1 MVSEQIKEYVSKKVE
16 EYKEVI
22 PENKLR
28 ELQSAITSLEIDIT
42 PEEVDRIFELAKEEY
57 LKSLVHP
64 GEPVGIVA
72 AQSIGEPGTQMT
84 LRTFHFAGVRELNVT
99 LGLPRLIE
107 IVDARKTP
115 STPMMKIYLKEE
127 YKNNVEKVLEIA
139 RRLEYTKVQNVVSS
153 IDIDLANFAII
164 LTLDPDMMRDKG
176 VSFSDVVSALKKLKL
191 PEHEIEESEEEN
203 RITITF
209 TNLSDI
215 MTLFKLREKI
225 LNAKIKGL
233 KGIKRAIVRKE
244 GDEYVIYTDGSDLA
258 AVVEIPEVDTT
269 RVWTNNIYEIQKVL
283 GIEAARAH
291 IVREIKRV
299 LDEQGLDVDYR
310 HILIVAD
317 MMTRDGTVKQVG
329 RHGVTGE
336 KESILARA
344 AFEVT
349 VKHLLEAAIHAEKEE
364 FVGVVENII
373 IGQPIRLGTGMVELT
388 MRLTR

>member
-1 MVSEQIKEYVSKKVE
+1 MVSEQVKEYVSKKVE

-28 ELQSAITSLEIDIT
+28 ELQSAITSLEIDTT

-57 LKSLVHP
+57 LKSLVQP

-191 PEHEIEESEEEN
+191 PEHEIEESEEET

-215 MTLFKLREKI
+215 MTLFKLREKV

-244 GDEYVIYTDGSDLA
+244 GNEYVIYTDGSDLA

-269 RVWTNNIYEIQKVL
+269 RIWTNNIFEIQKVL

>member
-22 PENKLR
+22 PENKLG
-28 ELQSAITSLEIDIT
+28 ELQSAIMSLEIDIT

-57 LKSLVHP
+57 LKSLVQP

-153 IDIDLANFAII
+153 IDIDLANFALI

-215 MTLFKLREKI
+215 MTLFKLREKV

-258 AVVEIPEVDTT
+258 AVVELPEVDTT
-269 RVWTNNIYEIQKVL
+269 RIWTNNIFEIQKVL

-299 LDEQGLDVDYR
+299 LDEQGFDVDYR

>member
-22 PENKLR
+22 PENKLG
-28 ELQSAITSLEIDIT
+28 ELQSAITSLDIDIT

-57 LKSLVHP
+57 LKSLVQP

-127 YKNNVEKVLEIA
+127 YKDNVEKVLEIA

-153 IDIDLANFAII
+153 IDIDLANFALI

-215 MTLFKLREKI
+215 LTLFKLREKV
-225 LNAKIKGL
+225 LNTKIKGL

-269 RVWTNNIYEIQKVL
+269 RIWTNNIFEIQKVL

>member
-57 LKSLVHP
+57 LKSLVQP

-139 RRLEYTKVQNVVSS
+139 RKLEYTKVQNVVSS

-269 RVWTNNIYEIQKVL
+269 RIWTNNVFEIQKVL

>member
-1 MVSEQIKEYVSKKVE
+1 MVSQEIAEYVEKKVE
-16 EYKEVI
+16 EYKDII
-22 PENKLR
+22 PENKLK
-28 ELQSAITSLEIDIT
+28 ELKNAILSLEIDIT
-42 PEEVDRIFELAKEEY
+42 QDEVDRMFELAKEEFVN
-57 LKSLVHP
+57 SLIEP

-115 STPMMKIYLKEE
+115 STPMMRIYLTEE
-127 YKNNVEKVLEIA
+127 HKNDVNKALEIA
-139 RRLEYTKVQNVVSS
+139 RRIEYTKVQNVVST
-153 IDIDLANFAII
+153 IDIDLASFA
-164 LTLDPDMMRDKG
+164 LTLYLNDELMRDKG
-176 VSFSDVVSALKKLKL
+176 VTFDDVLNAIKKLKM
-191 PEHEIEESEEEN
+191 PEHEIEESREEN

-209 TNLSDI
+209 TNLTDVL
-215 MTLFKLREKI
+215 TLFKLREKI
-225 LNAKIKGL
+225 LSAKIKGI

-244 GDEYVIYTDGSDLA
+244 KDEYVIYTDGSDLA
-258 AVVEIPEVDTT
+258 AVLEIPGVDAK
-269 RVWTNNIYEIQKVL
+269 RIWTNNLYEISKVF
-283 GIEAARAH
+283 GIEAARNH
-291 IVREIKRV
+291 IAREIKRV

-310 HILIVAD
+310 HILLVAD
-317 MMTRDGTVKQVG
+317 MMTRDGTIKQVG

-349 VKHLLEAAIHAEKEE
+349 VKHLLDAAVHAEREE

-388 MRLTR
+388 MRLSR

>member
-57 LKSLVHP
+57 LKSLVQP

-215 MTLFKLREKI
+215 MTLFKLREKV

-269 RVWTNNIYEIQKVL
+269 RIWTNNVFEIQKVL

>member
-16 EYKEVI
+16 EYKEII

-57 LKSLVHP
+57 LKSLVQP

-153 IDIDLANFAII
+153 IDIDLANFALI
-164 LTLDPDMMRDKG
+164 LALDPDMMRDKG

-203 RITITF
+203 RI
-209 TNLSDI
+209 
-215 MTLFKLREKI
+215 R
-225 LNAKIKGL
+225 
-233 KGIKRAIVRKE
+233 
-244 GDEYVIYTDGSDLA
+244 
-258 AVVEIPEVDTT
+258 
-269 RVWTNNIYEIQKVL
+269 
-283 GIEAARAH
+283 
-291 IVREIKRV
+291 
-299 LDEQGLDVDYR
+299 
-310 HILIVAD
+310 
-317 MMTRDGTVKQVG
+317 
-329 RHGVTGE
+329 
-336 KESILARA
+336 
-344 AFEVT
+344 
-349 VKHLLEAAIHAEKEE
+349 
-364 FVGVVENII
+364 
-373 IGQPIRLGTGMVELT
+373 
-388 MRLTR
+388 

>member
-1 MVSEQIKEYVSKKVE
+1 MVSDQIKEYVSKKVE

-22 PENKLR
+22 PENKLG
-28 ELQSAITSLEIDIT
+28 ELQSAIMSLEIDIT

-57 LKSLVHP
+57 LKSLVQP

-153 IDIDLANFAII
+153 IDIDLANFALI

-215 MTLFKLREKI
+215 MTLFKLREKV

-258 AVVEIPEVDTT
+258 AVVELPEVDTT
-269 RVWTNNIYEIQKVL
+269 RIWTNNIFEIQKVL

>member
-22 PENKLR
+22 PENKLM

-57 LKSLVHP
+57 LKSLVQP

-191 PEHEIEESEEEN
+191 PEHEIDESEEEN

-215 MTLFKLREKI
+215 MTLFKLREKV

-269 RVWTNNIYEIQKVL
+269 RIWTNNVFEIQKVL

>member
-57 LKSLVHP
+57 LKSLVQP

-153 IDIDLANFAII
+153 IDIDLANFALI
-164 LTLDPDMMRDKG
+164 LALDPDMMRDKG

-215 MTLFKLREKI
+215 LTLFKLREKV

-269 RVWTNNIYEIQKVL
+269 RIWTNNVFEIQKVL

>member
-1 MVSEQIKEYVSKKVE
+1 
-16 EYKEVI
+16 
-22 PENKLR
+22 
-28 ELQSAITSLEIDIT
+28 
-42 PEEVDRIFELAKEEY
+42 
-57 LKSLVHP
+57 
-64 GEPVGIVA
+64 
-72 AQSIGEPGTQMT
+72 MT

-153 IDIDLANFAII
+153 IDIDLANFALI
-164 LTLDPDMMRDKG
+164 LALDPDMMRDKG

-209 TNLSDI
+209 TNISDI
-215 MTLFKLREKI
+215 LTLFKLREKV
-225 LNAKIKGL
+225 LNTKIKGL

-269 RVWTNNIYEIQKVL
+269 RIWTNNVFEIQKVL

>member
-57 LKSLVHP
+57 LKSLVQP

-153 IDIDLANFAII
+153 IDIDLANFALI
-164 LTLDPDMMRDKG
+164 LALDPDMMRDKG

-215 MTLFKLREKI
+215 LTLFKLREKV

-258 AVVEIPEVDTT
+258 AVVEIP
-269 RVWTNNIYEIQKVL
+269 K
-283 GIEAARAH
+283 
-291 IVREIKRV
+291 
-299 LDEQGLDVDYR
+299 
-310 HILIVAD
+310 
-317 MMTRDGTVKQVG
+317 
-329 RHGVTGE
+329 
-336 KESILARA
+336 
-344 AFEVT
+344 
-349 VKHLLEAAIHAEKEE
+349 
-364 FVGVVENII
+364 
-373 IGQPIRLGTGMVELT
+373 
-388 MRLTR
+388 LTRPGFGLTTFSRYRKSSA

>member
-57 LKSLVHP
+57 LKSLVQP

-153 IDIDLANFAII
+153 IDIDLANFALI
-164 LTLDPDMMRDKG
+164 LALDPDMMRDKG
-176 VSFSDVVSALKKLKL
+176 VSFSDVVS
-191 PEHEIEESEEEN
+191 
-203 RITITF
+203 
-209 TNLSDI
+209 
-215 MTLFKLREKI
+215 
-225 LNAKIKGL
+225 
-233 KGIKRAIVRKE
+233 
-244 GDEYVIYTDGSDLA
+244 
-258 AVVEIPEVDTT
+258 
-269 RVWTNNIYEIQKVL
+269 
-283 GIEAARAH
+283 
-291 IVREIKRV
+291 
-299 LDEQGLDVDYR
+299 
-310 HILIVAD
+310 
-317 MMTRDGTVKQVG
+317 
-329 RHGVTGE
+329 
-336 KESILARA
+336 
-344 AFEVT
+344 
-349 VKHLLEAAIHAEKEE
+349 
-364 FVGVVENII
+364 
-373 IGQPIRLGTGMVELT
+373 
-388 MRLTR
+388 

>member
-28 ELQSAITSLEIDIT
+28 ELQSAITSLEMDIT

-57 LKSLVHP
+57 LKSLVQP

-153 IDIDLANFAII
+153 IDIDLANFALI
-164 LTLDPDMMRDKG
+164 LVLDPDMMRDKG

-215 MTLFKLREKI
+215 LTLFKLREKV

-269 RVWTNNIYEIQKVL
+269 RIWTNNVFEIQKVL

>member
-1 MVSEQIKEYVSKKVE
+1 
-16 EYKEVI
+16 
-22 PENKLR
+22 
-28 ELQSAITSLEIDIT
+28 
-42 PEEVDRIFELAKEEY
+42 
-57 LKSLVHP
+57 
-64 GEPVGIVA
+64 
-72 AQSIGEPGTQMT
+72 
-84 LRTFHFAGVRELNVT
+84 
-99 LGLPRLIE
+99 
-107 IVDARKTP
+107 
-115 STPMMKIYLKEE
+115 
-127 YKNNVEKVLEIA
+127 
-139 RRLEYTKVQNVVSS
+139 
-153 IDIDLANFAII
+153 
-164 LTLDPDMMRDKG
+164 
-176 VSFSDVVSALKKLKL
+176 LKKLKL

-269 RVWTNNIYEIQKVL
+269 RIWTNNVFEIQKVL